1 VQSFLKDLRISFA
14 INPRMVRGL
23 DYYTKT
29 AFEVKTNALGAQ
41 NAVAGGGRYNS
52 LVSDLGGPEVP
63 GIGFAVGFERLIACL
78 PEDGKNKFKT
88 DLFIATLGEQAQK
101 FAFTLTNEL
110 RRSGISAEMDYADK
124 SLKSQLKRA
133 DKLNSSFA
141 VIIGDKEISEKQAI
155 LRNMKTKDQQT
166 IPLDDLLKSIIK
178 IIKER

>member
-1 VQSFLKDLRISFA
+1 
-14 INPRMVRGL
+14 MVRGL
-23 DYYTKT
+23 DYYTRT

-41 NAVAGGGRYNS
+41 NAVAGGGRYNG

-78 PEDGKNKFKT
+78 PEDGKNKFKN
-88 DLFIATLGEQAQK
+88 DLFIAALGAQAQK
-101 FAFTLTNEL
+101 IAFGLTNEL
-110 RRSGISAEMDYADK
+110 RRFGLAAEMDYSNK

-141 VIIGDKEISEKQAI
+141 LIFGDKEIEEKQVI
-155 LRNMKTKDQQT
+155 LRNMKTKDQQI
-166 IPLDDLLKSIIK
+166 IPLDGLLASIIN

>member
-1 VQSFLKDLRISFA
+1 
-14 INPRMVRGL
+14 
-23 DYYTKT
+23 
-29 AFEVKTNALGAQ
+29 
-41 NAVAGGGRYNS
+41 
-52 LVSDLGGPEVP
+52 
-63 GIGFAVGFERLIACL
+63 
-78 PEDGKNKFKT
+78 
-88 DLFIATLGEQAQK
+88 
-101 FAFTLTNEL
+101 
-110 RRSGISAEMDYADK
+110 MDYADK